1 MQITPEQHDDLLEL
15 HVQGR
20 LDNEW
25 AATLDKAI
33 DDGLRQGYHSL
44 LVDLSGVVYAS
55 SAGLG
60 VLTRAHSQFRAI
72 RGFFGVGGAKG
83 SVADVIRLTGL
94 SKLLLVDLET
104 VRATRGGGQSTISM
118 PGKLALG
125 DDVEFLVYDRLA
137 NASMSCEVFGDPTRF
152 ESGSYLEADMID
164 VPLSAETSAIGLGA
178 LGSGFAECSSRF
190 GELLAVQG
198 NVAQLSAS
206 GSGMPDY
213 QTARGEFVPQAA
225 MLYGLTWTGTY
236 ERLVRFDGRDP
247 ESRIELHALVDD
259 VLTLTECEA
268 AAVVI
273 VAETAGLVGASLRKS
288 PVHAA
293 SSNRSRFDH
302 PEVRDWLFFTP
313 ERSLPHTLAVVAGI
327 AARTPLRNEVGI
339 LEPFLRPLS
348 RESSVLGHFHAA
360 AFPFRPFKK
369 RQLQLGD
376 TVNTLFDAEQ
386 LEGLLHL
393 VHDEREFSGTGDS
406 EFIRGAC
413 WVAPLKS
420 VTRRSL
426 K

>member
-1 MQITPEQHDDLLEL
+1 
-15 HVQGR
+15 
-20 LDNEW
+20 
-25 AATLDKAI
+25 
-33 DDGLRQGYHSL
+33 
-44 LVDLSGVVYAS
+44 
-55 SAGLG
+55 
-60 VLTRAHSQFRAI
+60 
-72 RGFFGVGGAKG
+72 
-83 SVADVIRLTGL
+83 
-94 SKLLLVDLET
+94 
-104 VRATRGGGQSTISM
+104 
-118 PGKLALG
+118 
-125 DDVEFLVYDRLA
+125 
-137 NASMSCEVFGDPTRF
+137 
-152 ESGSYLEADMID
+152 
-164 VPLSAETSAIGLGA
+164 
-178 LGSGFAECSSRF
+178 
-190 GELLAVQG
+190 
-198 NVAQLSAS
+198 
-206 GSGMPDY
+206 
-213 QTARGEFVPQAA
+213 

>member
-60 VLTRAHSQFRAI
+60 VLMRAHGQFKAI
-72 RGFFGVGGAKG
+72 RGFFGVGGAQG
-83 SVADVIRLTGL
+83 NVADVIRLTGL
-94 SKLLLVDLET
+94 AKMLLVDLEST
-104 VRATRGGGQSTISM
+104 RVTRGGGQSTISI
-118 PGKLALG
+118 PGKLALS
-125 DDVEFLVYDRLA
+125 DDMEFLVYERDA
-137 NASMSCEVFGDPTRF
+137 SASMRCEVFGDPTRF
-152 ESGSYLEADMID
+152 ESGRYAEADAVE

-178 LGSGFAECSSRF
+178 LGSSFSECSSRF

-206 GSGMPDY
+206 GAGMPDY
-213 QTARGEFVPQAA
+213 QTARGEFVPKAS
-225 MLYGLTWTGTY
+225 MLYGLIWTGTY
-236 ERLVRFDGRDP
+236 ERLVRFDGREP
-247 ESRIELHALVDD
+247 ESRIELHALAEQALS
-259 VLTLTECEA
+259 LTDSDA
-268 AAVVI
+268 AAIVI

-288 PVHAA
+288 PVHATA
-293 SSNRSRFDH
+293 SNRSRFDH
-302 PEVRDWLFFTP
+302 PEIRDWLFFTP
-313 ERSLPHTLAVVAGI
+313 ERSFPHTLAVVSGI
-327 AARTPLRNEVGI
+327 AARAPMQGDVAV

-348 RESSVLGHFHAA
+348 RQSSVQGHFHAA

-386 LEGLLHL
+386 LQGLLHL
-393 VHDEREFSGTGDS
+393 VHDEREFTGTGDS

-413 WVAPLKS
+413 WIAPLKS